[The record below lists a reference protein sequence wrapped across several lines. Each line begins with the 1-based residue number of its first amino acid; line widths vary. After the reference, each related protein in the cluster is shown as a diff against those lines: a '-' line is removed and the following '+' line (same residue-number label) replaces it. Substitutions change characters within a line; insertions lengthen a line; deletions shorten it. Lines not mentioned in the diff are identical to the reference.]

1 MSLKEASELLK
12 QEGAAALAGG
22 TQLLLT
28 FKWLPPPRLIVNIKR
43 LPGLATI
50 SEDGDDIRIGAL
62 TTLADVR
69 RSPLLAGRFPVLG
82 MAARLMALPAVASM
96 GTVGGNIAWASPQA
110 DLVQP
115 LLALDAHLDIYEP
128 SPAAAVQG
136 RPALSAAEGVRVL
149 PLRDFYLGPGQTA
162 LKPGELITGVRL
174 IGADRRAVYL
184 RHSTRRLADAQVC
197 SVALTDRRAVLG
209 SCGPTPIVVDLPD
222 GLPIDEAVELVASKA
237 TPRDDFRASAAYR
250 LKLVRALTRR
260 GLEYLRAA

>member
-69 RSPLLAGRFPVLG
+69 RSPPLAGRFPVLG

-128 SPAAAVQG
+128 SPAAAGEG
-136 RPALSAAEGVRVL
+136 RVRGGL

>member
-1 MSLKEASELLK
+1 
-12 QEGAAALAGG
+12 
-22 TQLLLT
+22 
-28 FKWLPPPRLIVNIKR
+28 
-43 LPGLATI
+43 
-50 SEDGDDIRIGAL
+50 
-62 TTLADVR
+62 
-69 RSPLLAGRFPVLG
+69 

-115 LLALDAHLDIYEP
+115 LLALDAQVELSE
-128 SPAAAVQG
+128 G
-136 RPALSAAEGVRVL
+136 RSV

-222 GLPIDEAVELVASKA
+222 GLPIDEAVELVVSKA